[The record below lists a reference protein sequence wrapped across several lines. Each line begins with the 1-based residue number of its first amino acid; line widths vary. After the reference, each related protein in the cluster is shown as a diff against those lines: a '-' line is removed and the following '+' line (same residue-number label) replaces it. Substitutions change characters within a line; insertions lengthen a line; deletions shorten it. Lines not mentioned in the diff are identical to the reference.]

1 MECPISDLQGKRD
14 SRLWGPTW
22 EAFLQPSLPQVQIE
36 CKRAGI
42 RMTFRPARRRSG
54 LPGSVICLVVIAIL
68 LFCATTNLSAERWHA
83 STLHLPARAQA
94 QPLEDMGHMS
104 WTRRDGAPS
113 DIAALT
119 QTEDG
124 YLWIGSSSGLFRFDG
139 LQFQSYPF
147 TPADP
152 HLPASNVAALAADR
166 VGGLWIGYRMGGIS
180 YLHNGKKVDYD
191 EHNGLVSESTEQL
204 LCREDG
210 SVWATADGRLMHF
223 TGTGWENYSAKHGLA
238 TQGLYSLFFDRAG
251 NLWTAEK
258 GHVFELK
265 KGEDKFVPVSV
276 SAKVVNQFAQLP
288 NGEIWISDA
297 WNSIRPL
304 LDERDADNRH
314 ANTVRIPGVPVM
326 MVDKAGSIW
335 LANDFGGI
343 TRIKEPGAGSS
354 RTDQYSQ
361 ANGLTD
367 GQTRAIL
374 QDRQGAIWVGTA
386 RGLDRFRP
394 SPVVPFHGVPLDYY
408 PALAAGAN
416 GGIWLHDMDKP
427 LMRLRDGQLSFV
439 SEGHGSSSLFEDR
452 DGSVWMLDQITRS
465 FYRYTESGGASLRI
479 PAPVEGMAGETW
491 CLGTDRHGS
500 LLACFEGHGLWRYSG
515 RWEQVTAPGMPRE
528 APLSLMK
535 GSGGR
540 IWLGY
545 ARNQIVLDD
554 TSGYRTFG
562 REQGLEVN
570 SVFTFCEIS
579 NMVFVGGSEGLAY
592 FDGGRFHSLQLR
604 TAGLLRGISGIV
616 QDRFGD
622 IWLNAGSGVVR
633 LPEAEWRKAIQQPK
647 YAMDYQLLNEQ
658 DGLIGAPTQSKPT
671 PSAIVD
677 KSGLLWFATSG
688 HLVSID
694 PALARREFST
704 PSVQVQSVAV
714 NGVVRRTTTE
724 GEPISLGSIPLKT
737 LEFDYIGVDLNSPDR
752 VAYQYMLEGQDREWQ
767 DVGSRRQ
774 AFYTNLPA
782 GTYRFRV
789 RAATGTGPWTELPAA
804 MQLTV
809 DAPFYRTVWF
819 GSLILVPIFGLI
831 WLIYRLRVQHITA
844 KMRARLEERARERI
858 RIARDLHDTL
868 LQGVQ
873 GLVLR
878 FHFATE
884 RLKAEEPAR
893 AMLRDALVRAD
904 QVISEGREKVRELR
918 AEAALP
924 GDLEKNLRRAAEALQ
939 VDGTAPINIT
949 VNGQP
954 RTLRPSVQDE
964 LYSIGREALTNSM
977 RHAGASEIVLDLT
990 YDVKQL
996 RLCCR
1001 DNGCGVGLEVER
1013 SGFMHGHWGIPGMR
1027 ERARDLGAK
1036 FEFLSSSGNGTQI
1049 DLCLEAR
1056 RAYAQRESDSAWKS
1070 RSSRW
1075 LAAIRQLRP
1084 DSHAFVD
1091 EDLSDHSRNGGG
1103 LEDTEIPTIDDRE
1116 QHNSKILI
1124 Q

>member
-1 MECPISDLQGKRD
+1 MEFQIIDRQGKRAWHVWA
-14 SRLWGPTW
+14 STW
-22 EAFLQPSLPQVQIE
+22 ETFFRSTPGPVQSGWERAGSWNAFCFAGTGSSLPMFGLALVLI
-36 CKRAGI
+36 AV
-42 RMTFRPARRRSG
+42 TF
-54 LPGSVICLVVIAIL
+54 LCT
-68 LFCATTNLSAERWHA
+68 ATKLSAERWHA
-83 STLHLPARAQA
+83 STMGLPARGQA

-113 DIAALT
+113 DISALT
-119 QTEDG
+119 QTQDG
-124 YLWIGSSSGLFRFDG
+124 YLWIGSSAGLFRFDG

-152 HLPASNVAALAADR
+152 RLPASAVAALATDR

-180 YLHNGKKVDYD
+180 YLRDGKEVDYD

-210 SVWATADGRLMHF
+210 SVWATADGRLMRF
-223 TGTGWENYSAKHGLA
+223 TGTGWENYSIKHGLVSE
-238 TQGLYSLFFDRAG
+238 GLYSLFFDRAG
-251 NLWTAEK
+251 NLWTADK
-258 GHVFELK
+258 GHVYELK
-265 KGEDKFVPVSV
+265 KGEDKFVPVAV
-276 SAKVVNQFAQLP
+276 SAKVVNQFGQLP
-288 NGEIWISDA
+288 NGDIWISDA
-297 WNSIRPL
+297 WNKIRPL
-304 LDERDADNRH
+304 LDDEH

-343 TRIKEPGAGSS
+343 TRIKEPGSASS
-354 RTDQYSQ
+354 ETEHYAQ

-394 SPVVPFHGVPLDYY
+394 SPVVPFHGVPLEYY
-408 PALAAGAN
+408 PALAAGAS

-427 LMRLRDGQLSFV
+427 LMRLRDGKLSFV
-439 SEGHGSSSLFEDR
+439 SEGHGSSSLFEDS

-465 FYRYTESGGASLRI
+465 FYRYSEAGGAPLRI
-479 PAPVEGMAGETW
+479 HAPVEGMAGETW
-491 CLGTDRHGS
+491 CLGTDRQGA

-515 RWEQVTAPGMPRE
+515 KWEHVTAPGMPRE

-545 ARNQIVLDD
+545 ARNEIVLDD
-554 TSGYRTFG
+554 PGGYRTFG

-570 SVFTFCEIS
+570 SVFTFYETS
-579 NMVFVGGSEGLAY
+579 NLVFAGGSDGLAY
-592 FDGGRFHSLQLR
+592 FDGVRFHTLQLR
-604 TAGLLRGISGIV
+604 SPGLLRGISGIV
-616 QDRFGD
+616 KDRFGD

-633 LPEAEWRKAIQQPK
+633 LPEVEWSKAVQQPK

-688 HLVSID
+688 RLVSID
-694 PALARREFST
+694 PAMASRGGSK
-704 PSVQVQSVAV
+704 PSVQLQSVAV
-714 NGVVRRTTTE
+714 NGVLRHATE
-724 GEPISLGSIPLKT
+724 GEPISLGSTPLKT

-752 VAYQYMLEGQDREWQ
+752 VAYQYMLEGQDHEWQ
-767 DVGSRRQ
+767 DVGNRRQ

-782 GTYRFRV
+782 GTYHFRV
-789 RAATGTGPWTELPAA
+789 RAASGTGPWAELPAA
-804 MQLTV
+804 MKLTV
-809 DAPFYRTVWF
+809 DAPFYRTLWF
-819 GSLILVPIFGLI
+819 YLFTMLPVFGLI
-831 WLIYRLRVQHITA
+831 WLIYRMRVQHITA
-844 KMRARLEERARERI
+844 KMRARLEERVQERI

-868 LQGVQ
+868 LQGIQ
-873 GLVLR
+873 GLILR
-878 FHFATE
+878 FHYATE
-884 RLKAEEPAR
+884 RLTAEEPAR

-939 VDGTAPINIT
+939 VDGTAPIILT
-949 VNGQP
+949 VKGQP
-954 RTLRPSVQDE
+954 RALRPSVQDE
-964 LYSIGREALTNSM
+964 LYSIGREALTNSI
-977 RHAGASEIVLDLT
+977 RHAQATEIVLELI

-996 RLCCR
+996 RVCCR
-1001 DNGCGVGLEVER
+1001 DNGCGVGAEVGR
-1013 SGFMHGHWGIPGMR
+1013 SGFRHGHWGIPGMR

-1036 FEFLSSSGNGTQI
+1036 FEFASSAGKGTQI
-1049 DLCLEAR
+1049 DICLEAR
-1056 RAYAQRESDSAWKS
+1056 RAYTQRDGCFPWKS

-1075 LAAIRQLRP
+1075 LAAIRQSLPGR
-1084 DSHAFVD
+1084 DAFAD
-1091 EDLSDHSRNGGG
+1091 EDIPDLSLQDDA
-1103 LEDTEIPTIDDRE
+1103 LEGPDLPGIGDLE
-1116 QHNSKILI
+1116 QQRSKVLI